1 MVVLIIAAAKSKPPK
16 RIKPGYYTGLMLSFA
31 CGIASIILGYVKWN
45 ERKTSSP
52 GEGTCPGVN
61 ELNCAE
67 FGLALSPLPPRSPMD
82 DTRAIVSNW
91 EHSTPAARHHH
102 LNTLMATRN
111 PLPSASAR
119 IAGSSNRP
127 FPQPPFITDRSIELA
142 SLSPYPRH
150 HHQRHE
156 PATDTALE
164 LQRFIDHE
172 LQRQELIKRR
182 ISAWLHGIVSPPVQ
196 EQQQQQEQQPP
207 PPPPPSSQRRHHH
220 RRRHRP
226 PQSFTH
232 IPSNPLRL
240 ADLTREIESYI
251 GIPIPPLPLAT
262 APDYGDANIDYSVL
276 PPAIPRPGA
285 KARDVVLS
293 DPTTVVYVGP
303 DPRAGAGLGARDRG
317 LGAKGKEVAGGTKEA
332 GFGGGNGRE
341 GNRGVGFQASED
353 RGNGERGRDDF
364 AERWVRRVVE
374 GVDVGGGVSVSGGGK
389 KRGGVLRG
397 MKFW

>member
-1 MVVLIIAAAKSKPPK
+1 MESQTGSPTSPSAIFTEPRTPNSWTVRSFTTLGPSDSPSQAQFPKHSQASLLLGPQRERARATGGIKEASPAKKQLHQPSFLKRNFRFIALAVMFQIAIAGITTMVVLIIAAAKSKPPK

-61 ELNCAE
+61 ELNGAE
-67 FGLALSPLPPRSPMD
+67 FGLVLSPLPPRSPMD

-102 LNTLMATRN
+102 LNTLMATGN

-127 FPQPPFITDRSIELA
+127 FPQPPFITDRGIELA

-182 ISAWLHGIVSPPVQ
+182 ISAWLH
-196 EQQQQQEQQPP
+196 
-207 PPPPPSSQRRHHH
+207 
-220 RRRHRP
+220 
-226 PQSFTH
+226 
-232 IPSNPLRL
+232 
-240 ADLTREIESYI
+240 DL
-251 GIPIPPLPLAT
+251 
-262 APDYGDANIDYSVL
+262 
-276 PPAIPRPGA
+276 
-285 KARDVVLS
+285 
-293 DPTTVVYVGP
+293 
-303 DPRAGAGLGARDRG
+303 
-317 LGAKGKEVAGGTKEA
+317 
-332 GFGGGNGRE
+332 
-341 GNRGVGFQASED
+341 
-353 RGNGERGRDDF
+353 
-364 AERWVRRVVE
+364 
-374 GVDVGGGVSVSGGGK
+374 
-389 KRGGVLRG
+389 
-397 MKFW
+397 